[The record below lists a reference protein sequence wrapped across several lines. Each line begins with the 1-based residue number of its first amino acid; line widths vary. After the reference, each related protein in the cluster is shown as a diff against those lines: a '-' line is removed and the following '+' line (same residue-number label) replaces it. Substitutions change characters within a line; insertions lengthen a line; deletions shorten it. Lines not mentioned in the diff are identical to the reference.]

1 MDIATDEPTTIE
13 LKREIVALRVALAAL
28 VATLKL
34 KQYPAILEAAA
45 GDWSNVTVVN
55 ELRALAEEANAAL
68 AAPEAAQP
76 N

>member
-1 MDIATDEPTTIE
+1 MDIATDEPTTID

-34 KQYPAILEAAA
+34 EQYPAILETAAD
-45 GDWSNVTVVN
+45 DWSNVTFAN
-55 ELRALAEEANAAL
+55 ELRALAEDTKAAL
-68 AAPEAAQP
+68 AAEESAQP